1 MSVQKCILDMFIIQN
16 CDIWV
21 FNLKPSCQ
29 SLMNMSLGISINVY
43 HTFKEICVAGYLMK
57 GWFIFYSNCK
67 IRHLLLWCTKFKA
80 SVTLYTFMLSVL
92 WSNYELIQLNKCIP
106 LFFFFL
112 NDLSIENTSIILL
125 VRVFIICLNPKI
137 SLVGTC
143 KERKKVHLPP
153 KEEKI
158 LPTKISKALLSAYSV
173 GWLRFLC
180 PKSTIFFIRLCST
193 MRKIK

>member
-67 IRHLLLWCTKFKA
+67 IRHLLLWYTKFKA

-106 LFFFFL
+106 LFFFFFKWSKHREHFNNFTCKSIHHL
-112 NDLSIENTSIILL
+112 FEPKDLSCWDL
-125 VRVFIICLNPKI
+125 
-137 SLVGTC
+137 
-143 KERKKVHLPP
+143 
-153 KEEKI
+153 
-158 LPTKISKALLSAYSV
+158 
-173 GWLRFLC
+173 
-180 PKSTIFFIRLCST
+180 
-193 MRKIK
+193 